1 MFHMKHDARAIL
13 LRYGDVLETWGRNLA
28 IGGKRGGRRTIDQRI
43 ERSLQLLPLL
53 EKTVKKHDGTITIAD
68 MGSGVGIPAIP
79 LAVAAAHQKPN
90 CWQRVTFHLV
100 EKQRRRA
107 LLLQEI
113 VRRLQLPQITVH
125 HDDLD
130 TMESLDAHV
139 FTAATVASLDTLC
152 RWMERH
158 KSPAHCAALLLKGR
172 GFLRELHQAQKS
184 WIIDYDIH
192 SLDQGGV
199 MLRLNHWTSL

>member
-1 MFHMKHDARAIL
+1 MFHVKHDARAVL
-13 LRYGDVLETWGRNLA
+13 LRYGDVLETWGRTLA
-28 IGGKRGGRRTIDQRI
+28 IGGKRGGRRAIDQRI
-43 ERSLQLLPLL
+43 ERSLQLLPFL
-53 EKTVKKHDGTITIAD
+53 ERIVKKYNGKINISD
-68 MGSGVGIPAIP
+68 MGSGMGIPAIP
-79 LAVAAAHQKPN
+79 LAIAASHQEAN
-90 CWQRVTFHLV
+90 YWRQVTFHLV

-113 VRRLQLPQITVH
+113 VRRLQLPRVTVH
-125 HDDLD
+125 HSDLD
-130 TMESLDAHV
+130 TMKSLDAHV
-139 FTAATVASLDTLC
+139 FTAATVAPLDTLC

-192 SLDQGGV
+192 SLAQGGV
-199 MLRLNHWTSL
+199 MVRLNHWTSL

>member
-1 MFHMKHDARAIL
+1 MFHVKHDARAAL
-13 LRYGDVLETWGRNLA
+13 LRYGDVLETWGRTLA
-28 IGGKRGGRRTIDQRI
+28 IGGKRGGRRALDQRI
-43 ERSLQLLPLL
+43 ERSLQLLPFL
-53 EKTVKKHDGTITIAD
+53 ERVVKKHAGKINIAD

-79 LAVAAAHQKPN
+79 LAIAAAHQKHN
-90 CWQRVTFHLV
+90 YWQQVTFHLV

-113 VRRLQLPQITVH
+113 VRRLQLHHITVH
-125 HDDLD
+125 HGDLD

-184 WIIDYDIH
+184 WIIDHDIH
-192 SLDQGGV
+192 PLSQEGV
-199 MLRLNHWTSL
+199 ILHLNHWTSR